1 MIGGV
6 PHLKDSSQSLF
17 RSEAASPAELLG
29 RVRRRLGSE
38 STIPRC
44 PADPR
49 FDLARGEGLLE
60 GWYDA
65 EIQDGS
71 TVRWVARR
79 FAFEAEVREATHVLL
94 EAAVFPESGLSELR
108 LRIRANDLLG
118 AAVRLRPGW
127 NSRLLP
133 IPAGVS
139 GRVHFSVDA
148 GGSWSPAA
156 DPRELS
162 ILVRQ
167 LALVRFVELPRVGGA
182 LRAEAD
188 PLVARPP
195 SLSVRIARKVRRL
208 LLGWELSERLLALEE
223 TQRRLRDLEDR
234 ILVFDSIAGIVE
246 DRLCELARADA
257 EAAAD
262 AAEREEEWQE
272 EVARKFLQFYRG

>member
-1 MIGGV
+1 
-6 PHLKDSSQSLF
+6 LKDSSQSLF
-17 RSEAASPAELLG
+17 RSGAASPAELLG

-38 STIPRC
+38 STIPHF

-49 FDLARGEGLLE
+49 MDLARGEGLLE

-65 EIQDGS
+65 ETHDGS
-71 TVRWVARR
+71 PVRWVARR

-108 LRIRANDLLG
+108 LRIRANDVLG
-118 AAVRLRPGW
+118 AAVRLHPGW

-148 GGSWSPAA
+148 GGSWSPVG
-156 DPRELS
+156 DPRELA

-167 LALVRFVELPRVGGA
+167 LALVRFVELPRVGGD
-182 LRAEAD
+182 LLGQAD
-188 PLVARPP
+188 PRVARPP
-195 SLSVRIARKVRRL
+195 ALSVRIARKARRL
-208 LLGWELSERLLALEE
+208 LLGWELSDRLLAVEE
-223 TQRRLRDLEDR
+223 TRRRLGALEDR
-234 ILVFDSIAGIVE
+234 FDSIAGVVE

-257 EAAAD
+257 EASAD

-272 EVARKFLQFYRG
+272 EVARKFLEFYRG